1 MSGQVI
7 NSIHYLKKLE
17 GRIIRAIL
25 QDSVMSAV
33 IRGTV
38 KIRKSKTFTGLNSIK
53 RRHPALR
60 SNS

>member
-38 KIRKSKTFTGLNSIK
+38 KIGESKTFTGLK
-53 RRHPALR
+53 
-60 SNS
+60 

>member
-25 QDSVMSAV
+25 QGYVMSAV
-33 IRGTV
+33 VPRTV
-38 KIRKSKTFTGLNSIK
+38 KIRESGTFTGLK
-53 RRHPALR
+53 
-60 SNS
+60 